1 MEKKVWAEIRKWML
15 QNYRF
20 KGASTGISYD
30 LNEEKECSLELTL
43 MPRNRDEYPPII
55 ATYKG
60 VYDDTFLTLAKVN
73 IDAQFL
79 QGIQCFA
86 PPLNKHFLHLLN

>member
-1 MEKKVWAEIRKWML
+1 MEEKVWMEIKKWMF

-20 KGASTGISYD
+20 KEASTSIGLK

-43 MPRNRDEYPPII
+43 IPRNSDEYPPVI

-60 VYDDTFLTLAKVN
+60 IYDDTFLTLAKVN

-79 QGIQCFA
+79 QGIKCFA

>member
-1 MEKKVWAEIRKWML
+1 MEEKVWLEIKKWIV

-20 KGASTGISYD
+20 KEASTGIGLK
-30 LNEEKECSLELTL
+30 LNEENICFLEVTL
-43 MPRNRDEYPPII
+43 MPREHDKYPPVI

-79 QGIQCFA
+79 QGVKCFA
-86 PPLNKHFLHLLN
+86 PSLNKHFLHLLN

>member
-1 MEKKVWAEIRKWML
+1 MEDKIWMEIKKWMV

-20 KGASTGISYD
+20 NEASTGISYD

-43 MPRNRDEYPPII
+43 IPRDSDAFPPVI

-60 VYDDTFLTLAKVN
+60 VYDDTFFILAKVN

-79 QGIQCFA
+79 QGINCFA
-86 PPLNKHFLHLLN
+86 RPLNKHFLHLLN